1 MNEMKTKNILEV
13 SWKMLRIRVKR
24 ERERVEKEDLG
35 INQSVL
41 HLSTYLY

>member
-1 MNEMKTKNILEV
+1 
-13 SWKMLRIRVKR
+13 MLRIRVKR

>member
-1 MNEMKTKNILEV
+1 
-13 SWKMLRIRVKR
+13 MLRIRVKR
-24 ERERVEKEDLG
+24 VRERIEKEDLG

>member
-1 MNEMKTKNILEV
+1 
-13 SWKMLRIRVKR
+13 MLRIRVKRER